1 MKRRKLS
8 FQEQALTLGYSSE
21 GEMFKDLYLVQCFS
35 IKEVAKIIGIAGWV
49 VRDRLLDLD
58 VPLRPRGGVNNLG
71 NRKLVSV
78 SSEELRTVSVGKL
91 CIKYKVHPSTVFAE
105 RRIRGIRIRGVKDG
119 VSSNLDK
126 RQDSGISSGQDF
138 GLPTETSQPI
148 YPGTLSVRDA
158 KETEQVLHE
167 VEDGE

>member
-105 RRIRGIRIRGVKDG
+105 RRIRGIRIRSKAGG
-119 VSSNLDK
+119 VSPDLDK
-126 RQDSGISSGQDF
+126 RQDSTTASGEDS
-138 GLPTETSQPI
+138 GLSPEAGKQVCSGALQVRSTE
-148 YPGTLSVRDA
+148 
-158 KETEQVLHE
+158 EEQEVLHE